1 MIHALIKLSLL
12 LFPFSLSAISEEE
25 DFVYDLSLATQG
37 VMVSQ
42 FNTGVN
48 YYLGRGIYPDLEKA
62 VYWYQEASEQG
73 HSKAPF
79 NIAIMYAQGEGLE
92 NNFTFFREYMVL
104 ASERGNSRA
113 KGLLNLIINDY
124 QDNPED
130 FFEENCCIKGFSH
143 AMAESKK

>member
-1 MIHALIKLSLL
+1 M
-12 LFPFSLSAISEEE
+12 AISDKE

-62 VYWYQEASEQG
+62 VYWYQEASNQG

-79 NIAIMYAQGEGLE
+79 NIAIMYAKGEALE
-92 NNFTFFREYMVL
+92 NNFTLFREYL
-104 ASERGNSRA
+104 ILSSERGNLRA
-113 KGLLNLIINDY
+113 KDLLSLIINDY
-124 QDNPED
+124 QNKPEN
-130 FFEENCCIKGFSH
+130 FFKENCCIKGFSH
-143 AMAESKK
+143 AMAETKK